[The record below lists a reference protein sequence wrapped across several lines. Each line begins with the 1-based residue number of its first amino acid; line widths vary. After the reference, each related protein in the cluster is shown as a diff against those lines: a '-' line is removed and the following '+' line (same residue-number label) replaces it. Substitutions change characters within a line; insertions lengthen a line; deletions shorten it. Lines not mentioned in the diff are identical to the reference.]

1 MTEDRISS
9 THPQI
14 PPTTEETRLSRLRL
28 LRSRRVG
35 ATTYHRLMREHGS
48 AEAALNALPDIAR
61 TAGVPRYT
69 PTSIDDAKR
78 ELNDGRALGARPLF
92 FEDADYPALLKEIPD
107 APPMLWCLGNVNLL
121 SNPTVAIIGAR
132 NASSLGLRMAKR
144 LATDLGDAGLTV
156 VSGLARGIDATAHE
170 ASLDTGTIAVY
181 AGGLN
186 RPYPS
191 KNIDLAEQIAAQGL
205 CLSEQRPDM
214 EPRAR
219 HFPARNRII
228 SGLVRAVVVVEA
240 AAKSGSLLTAR
251 IALDQGRDV
260 LAVPGHPFD
269 ARASGANILI
279 RDGATLVRGAEDVLE
294 VLNTLP
300 LRARKQPD
308 ISQDPPT
315 NRPDRS
321 LRDTA
326 ALHSEILQR
335 LGPSP
340 ISEDQLVRDM
350 VLSPSEVTPALLD
363 LEMHGKITRLAGGL
377 LSKT

>member
-14 PPTTEETRLSRLRL
+14 PPTTEEARLTRLRL

-35 ATTYHRLMREHGS
+35 ATTYHRLMQEHGS
-48 AEAALNALPDIAR
+48 AEAALGALPDIAR
-61 TAGVPRYT
+61 TAGVSRYT
-69 PTSIDDAKR
+69 PTSIDDAKC
-78 ELNDGRALGARPLF
+78 ELNDGRALGARPIF
-92 FEDADYPALLKEIPD
+92 FDDPDYPVLLKETPD
-107 APPMLWCLGNVNLL
+107 APPMLWCLGNTGLL
-121 SNPTVAIIGAR
+121 NTPTVAIIGAR

-144 LATDLGDAGLTV
+144 LTSELGAAGLTV

-170 ASLDTGTIAVY
+170 AALATGTIAVY
-181 AGGLN
+181 AGGLA

-191 KNIDLAEQIAAQGL
+191 KNVSLAQQIASQGL
-205 CLSEQRPDM
+205 CISEQRPTM

-240 AAKSGSLLTAR
+240 ASKSGSLLTAR

-269 ARASGANILI
+269 ARASGANMLI
-279 RDGATLVRGAEDVLE
+279 RDGASLVRDAEDVLD

-300 LRARKQPD
+300 LRAPPVARQPKE
-308 ISQDPPT
+308 PPQT
-315 NRPDRS
+315 RPRRT

-340 ISEDQLVRDM
+340 VSEDQLVRDM
-350 VLSPSEVTPALLD
+350 VMSSSEVTPVLLD
-363 LEMHGKITRLAGGL
+363 LEMDGKITRLAGGL

>member
-14 PPTTEETRLSRLRL
+14 PPTTKEARLTRLRL

-35 ATTYHRLMREHGS
+35 PTTYHRLMREHGS

-92 FEDADYPALLKEIPD
+92 FEDTGYPALLKEIPD
-107 APPMLWCLGNVNLL
+107 APPMLWCLGNTALF
-121 SNPTVAIIGAR
+121 SKPTVAIIGAR
-132 NASSLGLRMAKR
+132 NASSLGLRMARR
-144 LATDLGDAGLTV
+144 LASELGEAGLTV

-191 KNIDLAEQIAAQGL
+191 KNIDLAKQIATQGL

-240 AAKSGSLLTAR
+240 ASKSGSLLTAR

-269 ARASGANILI
+269 ARAAGANILI
-279 RDGATLVRGAEDVLE
+279 RDGASLVRGADDVLE

-300 LRARKQPD
+300 LRAPRTAEPSKE
-308 ISQDPPT
+308 PPT
-315 NRPDRS
+315 SRDKRN

>member
-78 ELNDGRALGARPLF
+78 ELIDGRALGARPLF

-107 APPMLWCLGNVNLL
+107 APPMLWCLGNTNLF

-144 LATDLGDAGLTV
+144 LAADLGDAGLTV

-181 AGGLN
+181 AGGLD

-300 LRARKQPD
+300 LRAPKQPD
-308 ISQDPPT
+308 IAQDPPT
-315 NRPDRS
+315 TRPDRN

>member
-14 PPTTEETRLSRLRL
+14 PPTTEEARLTRLRL

-35 ATTYHRLMREHGS
+35 PTTYHRLMREHGS
-48 AEAALNALPDIAR
+48 AEAALNALPEIAR
-61 TAGVPRYT
+61 IAGVPRYT

-107 APPMLWCLGNVNLL
+107 APPMLWCLGDTRFLNT
-121 SNPTVAIIGAR
+121 PTVAIIGAR
-132 NASSLGLRMAKR
+132 NASSLGMRMAKR
-144 LATDLGDAGLTV
+144 LAADLGDAGLTV

-191 KNIDLAEQIAAQGL
+191 KNIDLAEQIAIQGL

-240 AAKSGSLLTAR
+240 ASKSGSLLTAR
-251 IALDQGRDV
+251 MALDQGRDV

-269 ARASGANILI
+269 ARAAGANILI
-279 RDGATLVRGAEDVLE
+279 RDGASLVRGAEDVLE

-300 LRARKQPD
+300 LRRPRQ
-308 ISQDPPT
+308 SEPPKEPLP
-315 NRPDRS
+315 RRVKRS

-340 ISEDQLVRDM
+340 VSEDQLVRDM
-350 VLSPSEVTPALLD
+350 VMSSSEVSPVLLD
-363 LEMHGKITRLAGGL
+363 LEMDGKITRLAGGL

>member
-107 APPMLWCLGNVNLL
+107 APPMLWCLGNVNLF

-144 LATDLGDAGLTV
+144 LAADLGDAGLTV

-191 KNIDLAEQIAAQGL
+191 KNIDLAEKISAQGL

-300 LRARKQPD
+300 LRVPKQPD
-308 ISQDPPT
+308 IPQDPPT

>member
-1 MTEDRISS
+1 M
-9 THPQI
+9 
-14 PPTTEETRLSRLRL
+14 
-28 LRSRRVG
+28 
-35 ATTYHRLMREHGS
+35 
-48 AEAALNALPDIAR
+48 
-61 TAGVPRYT
+61 PRYT

-107 APPMLWCLGNVNLL
+107 APPMLWCLGNTNLF

-144 LATDLGDAGLTV
+144 LAADLGDAGLTV

-170 ASLDTGTIAVY
+170 ASLGTGTIAVY

-191 KNIDLAEQIAAQGL
+191 KNIDLAEQIATQGL

-279 RDGATLVRGAEDVLE
+279 RDGATLARGAEDVLE

-300 LRARKQPD
+300 LRAPKQPD
-308 ISQDPPT
+308 IPQDTPT
-315 NRPDRS
+315 NRLDRS
-321 LRDTA
+321 PRDTA